1 MKAMLHTKGA
11 LMSIYRCYFHDNRGV
26 TTDWKPVYSDH
37 EAEARLAALDV
48 LREHWHVQK
57 WEVWRE
63 STCLF
68 YVGRELLNSN

>member
-26 TTDWKPVYSDH
+26 TTDWKPVYSDN

-48 LREHWHVQK
+48 RREHRRVHK
-57 WEVWRE
+57 LEVWRD